1 MKPLVA
7 VFAKAPEPGA
17 VKTRLIPPL
26 SPLQAAKL
34 HQGLVADVWL
44 RLQPLR
50 PGADLEL
57 HTSHP
62 TSAWPEAAPHVLQ
75 SHGDLGQRMLHTL
88 RSALASGRPVAAII
102 GGDIPNLPL
111 DAIRALL
118 ASAADVSLGP
128 TRDGGYYSIACRR
141 THPEMFAGVRWS
153 TPHTLSDT
161 VSACVRLGLSLSI
174 GQPWHDVDTAED
186 LDLLPPHLRP

>member
-17 VKTRLIPPL
+17 VKTRLIPSL
-26 SPLQAAKL
+26 SPLQAAQL
-34 HQGLVADVWL
+34 HQRLVADVWL
-44 RLQPLR
+44 RLQPLL
-50 PGADLEL
+50 PDADLEL

-62 TSAWPEAAPHVLQ
+62 TKAWPEATPHVLQ
-75 SHGDLGQRMLHTL
+75 CQGDLGQRMLHTL
-88 RSALASGRPVAAII
+88 RTALASGRPVAAIL
-102 GGDIPNLPL
+102 GGDIPELPL

-118 ASAADVSLGP
+118 TANSDVSLGP
-128 TRDGGYYSIACRR
+128 TRDGGYYAIACRR

-153 TPHTLSDT
+153 TPNALSDT
-161 VSACVRLGLSLSI
+161 ISACARQGLSLSI